1 MNRASSFIMRTN
13 ADVLPATYSASAV
26 AASLPDAMATPFIS
40 SSTVTICPGPRFM
53 SVEPGA
59 WWSAHALEERVTTSD
74 LLMVRSASFW

>member
-13 ADVLPATYSASAV
+13 SAVLPATYSASAV

-53 SVEPGA
+53 SVEPGR
-59 WWSAHALEERVTTSD
+59 LVVRPRVGGKGD
-74 LLMVRSASFW
+74 HVGPA